1 MIPLSLFLLAC
12 AAIYVGTIQAA
23 FSALLRV
30 QLRLIAE
37 GSAQGPELDRY
48 LQDPLRLFLPLRSVL
63 GLIEGFTVLLMA
75 RMIGISNVPSLG
87 LLAISMIAFGA
98 VCEFL
103 FPFLIVARD
112 PGRVLAVLLPS
123 FRLLSRPLE
132 PITLGLIH
140 LINQRKRDR
149 VVPVSNPDDEA
160 GSEGGAHDAVA
171 QAADEQHETHQEE
184 RKLLK

>member
-12 AAIYVGTIQAA
+12 AAIYVGTVQAA

-37 GSAQGPELDRY
+37 GSDQSPELDRY

-63 GLIEGFTVLLMA
+63 GLIEGFTVLLLA
-75 RMIGISNVPSLG
+75 RMIGISNAPSLG
-87 LLAISMIAFGA
+87 LLALSMIAFGA

-103 FPFLIVARD
+103 VPFLIVARD
-112 PGRVLAVLLPS
+112 PERVLEWLLPG

-132 PITLGLIH
+132 PITLGLVH

-149 VVPVSNPDDEA
+149 VVHVSNDGDQGSAESAAHETAA
-160 GSEGGAHDAVA
+160 GQE
-171 QAADEQHETHQEE
+171 AADQHATH
-184 RKLLK
+184 